1 MGLVFEQQSNGYR
14 VRRFKASETGS
25 GYINLG
31 IIKRVDYKGVKY
43 HQKDPE
49 TGKGFYSKFNKVCS
63 EIRNLED
70 SFDAIKR
77 QYRFYETKR
86 TESETDKIITADE
99 RKEIEAK
106 LTDLNSFKQRKS
118 EIAEFRKVCDELM
131 KDLTRFVNGTNFGDY
146 SPDAHDP
153 KYGYKKCLKDLCLE
167 KSRFE
172 EFVTYNRKIE
182 E

>member
-31 IIKRVDYKGVKY
+31 IIKRVDCKRIKY
-43 HQKDPE
+43 HGKDPV
-49 TGKGFYSKFNKVCS
+49 TGKGFYSKFHKLCS
-63 EIRNLED
+63 EIRILED
-70 SFDAIKR
+70 TFDAIKR
-77 QYRFYETKR
+77 QYIFFETKR
-86 TESETDKIITADE
+86 TESETDKIITDDE
-99 RKEIEAK
+99 RKEIEEK
-106 LTDLNSFKQRKS
+106 LTDLNSFKKRKA
-118 EIAEFRKVCDELM
+118 EIAEFRKVCEELM

-146 SPDAHDP
+146 SRDAYDP
-153 KYGYKKCLKDLCLE
+153 KYRYKKCLKDLCLE
-167 KSRFE
+167 KSRFD